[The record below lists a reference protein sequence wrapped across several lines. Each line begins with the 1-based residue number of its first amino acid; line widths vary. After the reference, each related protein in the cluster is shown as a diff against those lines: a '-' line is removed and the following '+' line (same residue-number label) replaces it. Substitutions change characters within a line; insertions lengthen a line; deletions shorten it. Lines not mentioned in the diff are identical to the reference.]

1 MTQLTPKIL
10 ALDFDGVICDGM
22 LEYFQSTQR
31 AYRHFW
37 PLEDLNEL
45 EFFAEN
51 FYRLRPLIETGWEMI
66 LLLRALVLAVPEA
79 EMHHHWSE
87 LIKRLLTQEN
97 LEPVV
102 LAKTLDQV
110 RDEWI
115 NEDLDGWLNLHR
127 FYPGVIE
134 RLKSLLSSSTLL
146 YVVTTK
152 EGRFVRKLLA
162 DQGLELDKAS
172 IIGKEI
178 KQPKYLTLQQLLEQH
193 HLSPQELWFVEDLLP
208 TLLLV
213 NQQLNLTGVGL
224 FLADWG
230 YNTEAAR
237 NSLSSSQSSPSSQS
251 SYPKIH
257 LLSLSQFSQDFSQW
271 L

>member
-22 LEYFQSTQR
+22 LEYFQSTKR

-97 LEPVV
+97 LEPVL

-152 EGRFVRKLLA
+152 EGRFVQKLLA
-162 DQGLELDKAS
+162 DQGLELNRES

-213 NQQLNLTGVGL
+213 NQQLDLTGVGL

-237 NSLSSSQSSPSSQS
+237 NSLSSPSSQS
-251 SYPKIH
+251 SFPKIH

-271 L
+271 R